1 MVRGTRR
8 GYAEMRSGRAQSSK
22 ESPTPLPFALSVA
35 LILAVPGPTNT
46 LLSASGGTKDLRHA
60 AELIAAEVVA
70 YLTAIAVLRVAG
82 HWATALLPGL
92 APLLQASIAA
102 YLLVLAWQLWKSGT
116 VAAAAES
123 PVGPR
128 QVFLVTLT
136 NPKALV
142 FAYGIFPAALDG
154 LVVAGHA
161 LVFALI
167 TAAVATTWILIG
179 IMLRRGL
186 LSRGAAH
193 LVPRIAAV
201 VILVFATGAAG
212 SALAML

>member
-1 MVRGTRR
+1 M
-8 GYAEMRSGRAQSSK
+8 
-22 ESPTPLPFALSVA
+22 PLPFALSVA
-35 LILAVPGPTNT
+35 LILAVPGPTNA

-60 AELIAAEVVA
+60 AALIAAEVVA

-82 HWATALLPGL
+82 GWAIALLPGL
-92 APLLQASIAA
+92 GPLLQASVAA

-128 QVFLVTLT
+128 EIFLVTLM
-136 NPKALV
+136 NPKALL
-142 FAYGIFPAALDG
+142 FAYGIFPATLDG
-154 LVVAGHA
+154 MVAAQHA
-161 LVFALI
+161 LVFVLT
-167 TAAVATTWILIG
+167 TATVATAWILIG
-179 IMLRRGL
+179 MTLRRGL

-212 SALAML
+212 AALAML

>member
-1 MVRGTRR
+1 M
-8 GYAEMRSGRAQSSK
+8 
-22 ESPTPLPFALSVA
+22 PLPFALSVA

-60 AELIAAEVVA
+60 ASLIAAEVLA

-82 HWATALLPGL
+82 GWATAVVPGL

-123 PVGPR
+123 PVGVR
-128 QVFLVTLT
+128 EIFLVTLA

-142 FAYGIFPAALDG
+142 FAYGIFPAVLDG
-154 LVVAGHA
+154 MVVAQHA
-161 LVFALI
+161 LVFALT
-167 TAAVATTWILIG
+167 TAAVATAWILIG
-179 IMLRRGL
+179 MTLRRGL
-186 LSRGAAH
+186 LTRGAVH
-193 LVPRIAAV
+193 FVPRIAAT

-212 SALAML
+212 AALAML

>member
-1 MVRGTRR
+1 M
-8 GYAEMRSGRAQSSK
+8 
-22 ESPTPLPFALSVA
+22 PLPFALSVA

-60 AELIAAEVVA
+60 ASLIAAEVVA

-82 HWATALLPGL
+82 GWATAHIPGFG
-92 APLLQASIAA
+92 PVLQASIAA
-102 YLLVLAWQLWKSGT
+102 YLLMLAWQLWKSGT

-136 NPKALV
+136 NPKALL

-154 LVVAGHA
+154 LNAAEHA
-161 LVFALI
+161 LVFALT
-167 TAAVATTWILIG
+167 TAAVATAWILLG
-179 IMLRRGL
+179 MTLRRGL

-193 LVPRIAAV
+193 LVPRIAAA